1 MMRPTERH
9 TRSSTAAMPIL
20 ALLATVAACAPA
32 IRSTA
37 DKPLTQDELAQLWS
51 EPADI
56 TSRDLL
62 QGPGNDNDR
71 PAPNSR
77 FKVIRFDGTGN
88 SVGYDVVD
96 GEGREWKVKVGE
108 EVRPEIVASR
118 LLWAIGFHQPPMFL
132 VGNLQLEG
140 GRAEDSGQPARLRS
154 EHGYKTESDW
164 FWHQNPYV
172 GTRQLKG
179 LLVAQLIVNNWDLK
193 ATQNRIYLLD
203 ERARPP
209 RRRYVVQDLGAALG
223 KTSWPTGTRDNIVD
237 FEGQRLVK
245 SVENDVVTF
254 DYHARHRELFKDITP
269 ADVVWTA
276 RLFSRLTDKQW
287 SDAFRAANYQESL
300 SQRFIAKLK
309 SKVEEGLALDKRARL
324 TR

>member
-20 ALLATVAACAPA
+20 AVLVTVAACAPA

-37 DKPLTQDELAQLWS
+37 DKPLTQDALAQLWS

-56 TSRDLL
+56 TSRDLFR
-62 QGPGNDNDR
+62 GPGNENNR

-77 FKVIRFDGTGN
+77 FKVIRFDGSGN

-96 GEGREWKVKVGE
+96 GKGREWKAKVGE

-140 GRAEDSGQPARLRS
+140 GRAEDSGQPARLRD
-154 EHGYKTESDW
+154 EHSYTTEGDW
-164 FWHQNPYV
+164 SWHQNPYV

-179 LLVAQLIVNNWDLK
+179 LLVAQLILNNWDLK

-203 ERARPP
+203 EGARP

-237 FEGQRLVK
+237 FEGQRLLK
-245 SVENDVVTF
+245 RVENDVVTF
-254 DYHARHRELFKDITP
+254 DYHARHRELFQDITP

-287 SDAFRAANYQESL
+287 SDAFRAANYPENL
-300 SQRFIAKLK
+300 SQRFIARLK